1 MKPPFHYW
9 FCRIFVIVVW
19 PLMAVTIIYALY
31 DGAKRDDPRVLL
43 MAFAWIPAIL
53 LMVRWGLSLSAFGFD
68 FSAFGRYIRS
78 PTPNEAPVATFRQ
91 SGAIIGSGMRAPG
104 TLIVYPSGLAMKLYL
119 IGTVFL
125 PFADIEAFEEMRWW
139 VVVHHRCPEV
149 RTPITLPKDV
159 GRAIEEL
166 ARIPYASASNS

>member
-68 FSAFGRYIRS
+68 FSAFGRYNPIPNAKRS
-78 PTPNEAPVATFRQ
+78 SRRYL
-91 SGAIIGSGMRAPG
+91 SSIGCDYWQR
-104 TLIVYPSGLAMKLYL
+104 
-119 IGTVFL
+119 
-125 PFADIEAFEEMRWW
+125 
-139 VVVHHRCPEV
+139 
-149 RTPITLPKDV
+149 
-159 GRAIEEL
+159 
-166 ARIPYASASNS
+166 YASAGHVDRLPLGLGHEALFDWDGILALRRHRSV